1 MPLRAQAAALH
12 TASTGTPFEDRE
24 HTQSADSLVAPLLDA
39 IENEVYT
46 DLFLR
51 PGMET
56 RVKTPT
62 GWLPVSALAKGTRP
76 AAPQREWLSRFVAQ
90 MSGVP
95 DWHEK
100 MQASRASFSF
110 MFPFD
115 PRELRLRCK
124 VALCSDVDG
133 GVSGANSFTVN
144 LRNLPR
150 KIPPLMAL
158 GLPNSVTQLLPSSG
172 GLVIVTGQICSG
184 KTTTLASLVN
194 HLNET
199 RASNI
204 VALEQLN
211 EYVHTPA
218 RSIVTQR
225 TVPDTVPSFLQGIHD
240 ALDGQAVD
248 VMMIGEV
255 VDRTTM
261 DAMLRAAESGHLV
274 LATMHARNAV
284 GAVSRVI
291 DMFPP
296 DERPARLALLAEK
309 LVGVV
314 AQKLMPHR
322 DQSRY
327 VLGYEVLRNSTP
339 AVAEAIREGNL
350 PALHTQMEQGAAQ
363 GMVTLN
369 QTLRKLVHEQRLER
383 NVALDATYA
392 RSELEQLLRS

>member
-1 MPLRAQAAALH
+1 MALRAQAAGLH
-12 TASTGTPFEDRE
+12 TASLDTLGTLPPQESPE
-24 HTQSADSLVAPLLDA
+24 SLVAPLLDA

-62 GWLPVSALAKGTRP
+62 GWMPVSALAKGTRP
-76 AAPQREWLSRFVAQ
+76 AAPQREWLVNFVSQ
-90 MSGVP
+90 MSGMP
-95 DWHEK
+95 NWLQT
-100 MQASRASFSF
+100 MQSSRASFSF

-124 VALCSDVDG
+124 VALCSEADG
-133 GVSGANSFTVN
+133 GVNGFTVN

-158 GLPNSVTQLLPSSG
+158 GLPNAVTQLLAPSG

-184 KTTTLASLVN
+184 KTTTLASLVH

-211 EYVHTPA
+211 EYVHTSA

-225 TVPDTVPSFLQGIHD
+225 TVPETVPTFLQGIQD

-284 GAVSRVI
+284 GAISRVI
-291 DMFPP
+291 DMFPQ

-309 LVGVV
+309 LLGVV

-322 DQSRY
+322 SQTRY
-327 VLGYEVLRNSTP
+327 VLGYEILRNSTP
-339 AVAEAIREGNL
+339 AVAEAIRQGHLVEL
-350 PALHTQMEQGAAQ
+350 QTQMEQGAPQ

-369 QTLRKLVHEQRLER
+369 QTLRRLVQEQRLER
-383 NVALDATYA
+383 IAALDASYA
-392 RSELEQLLRS
+392 RSELEQLLR